1 MFTSYID
8 IPQMVLY
15 AFWIFFAGLIWYLRR
30 EDKREGYPLERS
42 GGGDAK
48 VQGWPAIPEPKTFLL
63 PHGGGTLSA
72 PALVP
77 RAEPPIKA
85 APTGPWPGAPL
96 EPTGNPMVDGVGPA
110 AYALRAEK
118 PDVTLEGHPLI
129 VPLRLA
135 PGFAT
140 APNSPNAVGMEVLG
154 ADGAVAGTVSE
165 VWVDKGESVAR
176 YLEVALKGAGGRSV
190 LLPVP
195 FTKVDARRRQVR
207 VNSILASQF
216 AGVPPIQSRDQITLR
231 EEDRIAAYY
240 AGGTLYATP
249 ERSEPFI

>member
-1 MFTSYID
+1 MFTRYID

-15 AFWIFFAGLIWYLRR
+15 AFWIFFACLIWYLRR
-30 EDKREGYPLERS
+30 EDKREGYPLESSR
-42 GGGDAK
+42 GGSAK
-48 VQGWPAIPEPKTFLL
+48 IQGWPAIPEPKTYLL
-63 PHGGGTLSA
+63 PHGGGTLTM
-72 PALVP
+72 PPRKP
-77 RAEPPIKA
+77 RAEPPIHA
-85 APTGPWPGAPL
+85 APIGPWSGAPL
-96 EPTGNPMVDGVGPA
+96 EPTGDPMADGVGPA

-140 APNSPNAVGMEVLG
+140 APNSPEPVGMEVVG
-154 ADGAVAGTVSE
+154 ADGVVAGTVSE
-165 VWVDKGESVAR
+165 VWVDRGESVAR
-176 YLEVALKGAGGRSV
+176 YLEVALKGAGGRNV

-195 FTKVDARRRQVR
+195 FTRVNAGKRQIR
-207 VNSILASQF
+207 VNSILAAQF
-216 AGVPPIQSRDQITLR
+216 AGVPPIKSPDQITLR

-249 ERSEPFI
+249 DRSEPFF